1 MFKGLINQFDIR
13 KFTKHKIHINK
24 DEQFFGIPCIGYVL
38 KGKGEFL
45 WQGKKYIASAG
56 DLIYIAKGTKYRS
69 IWTGEPEI
77 EWYSISFS
85 FLHPYAYADFKFQIL
100 KNYPNEIVH
109 KIFELYNKNSIA
121 AVGHFY
127 ILLDDLLTK
136 LISTPPSEKES
147 IISAAVRYIEEH
159 FTEKISISQL
169 SRLCGCSESYFF
181 SLFKEIIGVS
191 PITYKNHIAIQQ
203 AIRYLGETNLSIEE
217 ISSLTGFSSPNYFRH
232 VFVDA
237 VGKTP
242 KELRG

>member
-1 MFKGLINQFDIR
+1 MFEGLISQFDLY
-13 KFTKHKIHINK
+13 KFTMHKLHINK
-24 DEQFFGIPCIGYVL
+24 DELFFGNPCIGYVL

-45 WQGKKYIASAG
+45 WQGRKYIASAG

-69 IWTGEPEI
+69 FWTGEPEI

-85 FLHPYAYADFKFQIL
+85 FIHPSVYADYKFQIL
-100 KNYPNEIVH
+100 KNYPAEIFH
-109 KIFELYNKNSIA
+109 RIFELYNKNSIA
-121 AVGHFY
+121 SVGHFY

-169 SRLCGCSESYFF
+169 SGLCGCSESYFF

-203 AIRYLGETNLSIEE
+203 AIRYLGETDLSIEE
-217 ISSLTGFSSPNYFRH
+217 ISCLTGFSSPNYFRR
-232 VFVDA
+232 VFIDT